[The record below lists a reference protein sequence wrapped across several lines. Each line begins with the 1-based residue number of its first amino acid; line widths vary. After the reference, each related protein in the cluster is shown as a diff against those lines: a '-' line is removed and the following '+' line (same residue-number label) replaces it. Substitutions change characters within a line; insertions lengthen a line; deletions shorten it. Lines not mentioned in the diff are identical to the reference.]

1 MDIRVENLKQAAGG
15 RVILDG
21 VSLEFAAGAVNVILG
36 PNGAGKSTLLRLLGL
51 LDKPWRGR
59 NLL

>member
-1 MDIRVENLKQAAGG
+1 MDIRVENLKRAVGG

-36 PNGAGKSTLLRLLGL
+36 PNGAGKSTLLRLLDL
-51 LDKPWRGR
+51 LDRP
-59 NLL
+59 